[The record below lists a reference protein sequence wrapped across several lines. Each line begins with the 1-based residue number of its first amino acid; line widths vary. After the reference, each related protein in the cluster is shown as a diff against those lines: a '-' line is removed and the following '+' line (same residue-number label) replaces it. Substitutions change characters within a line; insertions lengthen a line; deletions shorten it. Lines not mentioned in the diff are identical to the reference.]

1 MKKTWAS
8 YKIEGGIENIVY
20 REDIESVTKYLKKY
34 RVVLFVML
42 ILLTGLP
49 EFAQADFQ
57 LTEAEKNYIQQ
68 ERILKVAS
76 SNGAA
81 PLSYTDSK
89 GEIRGIAISFLEEVG
104 KNTGLKF
111 EYHLYDSVNEIFA
124 SESDLILGVSP
135 EYLLM
140 EMPLSAPFIEAETI
154 LVMNASKDLN
164 HLDRMFFARG

>member
-68 ERILKVAS
+68 EKILKVAS

-81 PLSYTDSK
+81 PLSYTDS
-89 GEIRGIAISFLEEVG
+89 
-104 KNTGLKF
+104 
-111 EYHLYDSVNEIFA
+111 
-124 SESDLILGVSP
+124 
-135 EYLLM
+135 LM

>member
-1 MKKTWAS
+1 M
-8 YKIEGGIENIVY
+8 
-20 REDIESVTKYLKKY
+20 TKHLKKY

-81 PLSYTDSK
+81 PLSYTDS
-89 GEIRGIAISFLEEVG
+89 
-104 KNTGLKF
+104 
-111 EYHLYDSVNEIFA
+111 
-124 SESDLILGVSP
+124 
-135 EYLLM
+135 LM

>member
-81 PLSYTDSK
+81 PLSYTDS
-89 GEIRGIAISFLEEVG
+89 
-104 KNTGLKF
+104 
-111 EYHLYDSVNEIFA
+111 
-124 SESDLILGVSP
+124 
-135 EYLLM
+135 LM